1 MAALQHWVMSSTDE
15 SEMLSVRGS
24 VRKLLAH
31 ALANPTD
38 TALDP
43 VTRTVKFGVRADE
56 RLKRELN
63 RHFDAADAFRR
74 SLATDLERMFATS
87 PEDFFAMVGA
97 SASKPYEDK
106 TSCSGWMT
114 TKFVAGQRHSGLT
127 APLLKAIVTEFSTTL
142 KSFATRRT
150 NVAAESKATIE
161 SNTRLWSINVPAL
174 VEELGL
180 SDLPPPPPEINLEQ
194 PDDSEIDAYNKW
206 VALARMWANL
216 VLIQRHRVPR
226 DEAALPRYLK
236 HFPGFPCSQRFRDR
250 VELDEALH
258 ALRDAVESLVERN
271 ISQYASMSDEEWQA
285 ILARFPGPVEGSTG
299 PRTIRASVG
308 RRLHA
313 LIKDAPSTPRED
325 LAREIIAGLQ
335 RGADKAER
343 HFRKNSVNDR
353 QSVAKLLNILNTAA
367 VFALEPF
374 RVRSDYVALFRE
386 DTARRDAYGAAR
398 GALHDAGDTS
408 ESIQVL
414 GFSIRENG
422 NASYNGFL
430 CHRHIG
436 TGDEWA
442 FAVQLDGI
450 NSMRLASEETTD
462 PRRQL
467 TEWMALATVGGSRQ
481 LAHYRPKEVHRNR
494 LWIPRSEPPIMLPLQ
509 LGKRQGREYLWHAD
523 RGLKEKNGWTLANGR
538 ILRICPSGRKDLASF
553 FVVIA
558 LEREVPNMAEP
569 LPGKLIGVDRG
580 EAVPAT
586 FAVLDSAGRVL
597 ERGKIHP
604 EYRDQQRK
612 FASQKSEMQSRYGGY
627 SRWLNAKERN
637 RAKSLSG
644 EVSRYLLDLA
654 AAHLAPLVFERLGSG
669 IATRGGARQLM
680 SLMQYEKVIS
690 TIEQRLAEASC
701 YKTPSTPTYRK
712 TKCGFVGFVGPSY
725 TSSTCSNC
733 GQVHSA
739 RFYNEL
745 AATLSC
751 GEHGAWSVMLGSN
764 RIVLPATYRVWIRGR
779 GEVEVSVADRLGEI
793 FRDQNFTALPKT
805 RAAAAIRTL
814 KSSLPYRPT
823 QDQFICLRCGH
834 QDDADLQ
841 AAVNIAR
848 KFLFVAENPRAASGD
863 SDEGRRS
870 VEPKWQS
877 WYESK
882 CQSWA

>member
-1 MAALQHWVMSSTDE
+1 MSTDDD
-15 SEMLSVRGS
+15 SEMLSVRGA
-24 VRKLLAH
+24 VRRLFAH

-63 RHFDAADAFRR
+63 RHFDSADTFRR
-74 SLATDLERMFATS
+74 SLASDLERMFDTA

-97 SASKPYEDK
+97 SASKPYENK
-106 TSCSGWMT
+106 TSCYGWML
-114 TKFVAGQRHSGLT
+114 TKYITGHRRENIIPDITMAV
-127 APLLKAIVTEFSTTL
+127 VTELASTL

-150 NVAAESKATIE
+150 NVAAESKDSVE
-161 SNTRLWSINVPAL
+161 SNARLWSVNVPAL
-174 VEELGL
+174 GEELGL
-180 SDLPPPPPEINLEQ
+180 ADVPPPPPEINLEQ
-194 PDDSEIDAYNKW
+194 PRDSEIDAYNKW
-206 VALARMWANL
+206 VALAQMWANL
-216 VLIQRHRVPR
+216 VLVQRHRIAR

-236 HFPGFPCSQRFRDR
+236 HFPGFPCSQRFLQR
-250 VELDEALH
+250 VELEDALH
-258 ALRDAVESLVERN
+258 ALRESVESLVDRN
-271 ISQYASMSDEEWQA
+271 IGQYASLNDEEWQA
-285 ILARFPGPVEGSTG
+285 ILARFPAPSAPSTG

-313 LIKDAPSTPRED
+313 LIKDSPTTPRED
-325 LAREIIAGLQ
+325 LAREIVAGLH

-353 QSVAKLLNILNTAA
+353 QSVAKLLNLLNTAA
-367 VFALEPF
+367 VFALEPL

-386 DTARRDAYGAAR
+386 DTARRDAYGVAR
-398 GALHDAGDTS
+398 GALSDAGDTS
-408 ESIQVL
+408 ESMQVA

-422 NASYNGFL
+422 TARYNGFL

-442 FAVQLDGI
+442 FAVQLGSI
-450 NSMRLASEETTD
+450 KEMRIASPEVVD
-462 PRRQL
+462 PRREL
-467 TEWMALATVGGSRQ
+467 TGWTALATVGGSRK
-481 LAHYRPKEVHRNR
+481 LAQFKPKEVYRNR

-538 ILRICPSGRKDLASF
+538 ILRICPRGRKDLAEF
-553 FVVIA
+553 YVVVT

-569 LPGKLIGVDRG
+569 VPGKIIGVDRG

-586 FAVLDSAGRVL
+586 FALLDASGRVL

-612 FASQKSEMQSRYGGY
+612 FGALKREMQSRYGGY
-627 SRWLNAKERN
+627 SRWLKSKERN

-644 EVSRYLLDLA
+644 EVSRHLLDLA
-654 AAHLAPLVFERLGSG
+654 ADHLAPLIFERLGSG
-669 IATRGGARQLM
+669 IATRGGTRQLM
-680 SLMQYEKVIS
+680 SLMQYERMIS
-690 TIEQRLAEASC
+690 AIEQRLAEASC
-701 YKTPSTPTYRK
+701 YKTPSSPTYRK
-712 TKCGFVGFVGPSY
+712 AQCGFLGFVGPSY
-725 TSSTCSNC
+725 TSSTCSHC

-745 AATLSC
+745 VATLAC
-751 GEHGAWSVMLGSN
+751 GDDGTWSVMLGSN
-764 RIVLPATYRVWIRGR
+764 RISLPATYKVWVRGR
-779 GEVEVSVADRLGEI
+779 GEVDVLVAERLGEI
-793 FRDQNFTALPKT
+793 FRDQNFAALPRT
-805 RAAAAIRTL
+805 RASAAIRTL
-814 KSSLPYRPT
+814 KSALPYRPT
-823 QDQFICLRCGH
+823 QDRFICLRCGH

-848 KFLFVAENPRAASGD
+848 KFLFVADNPRTASGD
-863 SDEGRRS
+863 ADEGRRS
-870 VEPKWQS
+870 VEPKWQA

>member
-1 MAALQHWVMSSTDE
+1 MSA
-15 SEMLSVRGS
+15 SEDSDALSVRGS
-24 VRKLLAH
+24 VRKLFAH

-38 TALDP
+38 TALDSI
-43 VTRTVKFGVRADE
+43 TRTVKFGVRADE

-74 SLATDLERMFATS
+74 SLATDLERMFEQE
-87 PEDFFAMVGA
+87 PVRFFEMVNA
-97 SASKPYEDK
+97 SVGKPFEGKSNCYGWLLTKYITGQSRAGVIPDITMAVVAELAS
-106 TSCSGWMT
+106 
-114 TKFVAGQRHSGLT
+114 
-127 APLLKAIVTEFSTTL
+127 TL
-142 KSFATRRT
+142 KSFATRRS
-150 NVAAESKATIE
+150 NVSTESKTTVE
-161 SNTRLWSINVPAL
+161 SNARLWSVDIPSL
-174 VEELGL
+174 VEELSL
-180 SDLPPPPPEINLEQ
+180 DDVPPPPSAINLEQ
-194 PDDSEIDAYNKW
+194 PSDSEIDAYNKW

-271 ISQYASMSDEEWQA
+271 ISQYASISDEEWQA

-308 RRLHA
+308 RRLYA
-313 LIKDAPSTPRED
+313 LLKDSPSTPRED
-325 LAREIIAGLQ
+325 LAREIIAGLL

-408 ESIQVL
+408 ESIQIA

-422 NASYNGFL
+422 TARYNGFL

-436 TGDEWA
+436 TVDEWA
-442 FAVQLDGI
+442 FAVQLGSI
-450 NSMRLASEETTD
+450 KEMRIAPEESVD
-462 PRRQL
+462 PRRRL
-467 TEWMALATVGGSRQ
+467 TGWTALATIGGSRK
-481 LAHYRPKEVHRNR
+481 LAQYKPKEVHRDR
-494 LWIPRSEPPIMLPLQ
+494 LWIPNTEPPIMLPLQ

-523 RGLKEKNGWTLANGR
+523 RGLKERNGWTLANGR

-612 FASQKSEMQSRYGGY
+612 FASQKSEMQRRYGGY
-627 SRWLNAKERN
+627 SRWLKAKERN

-644 EVSRYLLDLA
+644 EVSRNLLDLA

-680 SLMQYEKVIS
+680 SLMQYEKVLS

-701 YKTPSTPTYRK
+701 YKTPSAPTYRK
-712 TKCGFVGFVGPSY
+712 TKCGFVGFVGASY
-725 TSSTCSNC
+725 TSSTCSDC

-764 RIVLPATYRVWIRGR
+764 RIVLPATYRVWIRAR
-779 GEVEVSVADRLGEI
+779 GEVEVSVGERLGEI

-814 KSSLPYRPT
+814 KSSLPYRPS

-848 KFLFVAENPRAASGD
+848 KFLFLAENPRATSGD